1 MRYHV
6 LEVNNMREVKEK
18 DWKLFRKKLPDWQEA
33 FIEKLNS
40 EYVSILSDSSTSS
53 AKRFWEVEKRIKQDR
68 KLTGVICEMRR
79 SMMHYNLLSLLDE
92 GAITLSDLDDFSD
105 ELKNEI
111 KRSLSIREE
120 VWDEPE
126 ED

>member
-18 DWKLFRKKLPDWQEA
+18 DWKLFRKKLPDWQEV

-92 GAITLSDLDDFSD
+92 GAITISDLDEFSD
-105 ELKNEI
+105 DLKNAINHILDIRAEI
-111 KRSLSIREE
+111 
-120 VWDEPE
+120 WDEPE
-126 ED
+126 EE

>member
-1 MRYHV
+1 
-6 LEVNNMREVKEK
+6 MREVKEK

-33 FIEKLNS
+33 FIEKLNN

-53 AKRFWEVEKRIKQDR
+53 AQRFWEVEKRIKRDR
-68 KLTGVICEMRR
+68 RFTGVICEMRR

-126 ED
+126 EN

>member
-33 FIEKLNS
+33 FIEKLNN

-53 AKRFWEVEKRIKQDR
+53 AQRFWEVEKRIKRDR
-68 KLTGVICEMRR
+68 RFTGVICEMRR

-126 ED
+126 EN